1 MTIPVPDD
9 VADQIATLTPRQV
22 PTHRPEGTIHRRAS
36 EEMRATLAAAGH
48 REFPYE
54 PEAAAQRLQER
65 RIAPETQIRAIIRLA
80 EMTGRPVAQVFAEFN
95 RRVAE

>member
-1 MTIPVPDD
+1 
-9 VADQIATLTPRQV
+9 
-22 PTHRPEGTIHRRAS
+22 
-36 EEMRATLAAAGH
+36 MRATLAAAGY

-54 PEAAAQRLQER
+54 PKAAAKRLQER
-65 RIAPETQIRAIIRLA
+65 RITPETQIRAIIRLA